1 MKVETLNLDLILA
14 FLYYLTK
21 VLRLL
26 LTRQEVSK
34 NMARIKESNKLVN
47 LIKTYP

>member
-1 MKVETLNLDLILA
+1 MKVETQNLDLILA
-14 FLYYLTK
+14 FRYYLTK

-26 LTRQEVSK
+26 HSRQVVSK
-34 NMARIKESNKLVN
+34 NMARIQESNKLVN